1 MSPRPRSRIWHKLAA
16 ITLLFIVPL
25 ALTTSFLVGEE
36 RLRIDFAQKEIQGV
50 QYLRPLSGLILD
62 LSRHRTQMRRELTA
76 TPVPPEVG
84 RISDATIDADF
95 DRLLAVDR
103 RLARSLQTTPEALQ
117 VRNVAR
123 SVPRL
128 LADDWRH
135 LETAARDLPTSEALH
150 ADLLLRL
157 RALFSHV
164 GDTSQLILD
173 PDLDTYYVM
182 DALLLKEPGL
192 IERINEAGDGVEQ
205 LLPRGLAFSDLVALG
220 GTVALLKTSTDDMSR
235 NLHVAFR
242 EAPNFSR
249 SRQLQPVLSP
259 LLDTAAG
266 RVADLN
272 RLTTQQVI
280 STRAADID
288 QPTYARAVD
297 DALAANG
304 TLWRTLLD
312 QEQQL
317 LGIRRAKYEHRQTVA
332 LRAVVASIAVALL
345 FTLLLARRMSRDVGA
360 VAAASVRLA
369 AGDLSR
375 RARVRSRDEVGA
387 MAGAFNSMADQ
398 LQTVVEATEQT
409 VRERTASLEL
419 LQAVAVAANEA
430 HAPADAIQIVLDQ
443 VCASTGWQV
452 GHALMREDGELVSS
466 GVWHLKEPDRL
477 QEFRRASERLRFATG
492 VGLPGRVLATGS
504 PAWIVDVTTDAN
516 FPRAD
521 VSLAL
526 GLRAGMAFP
535 VLVGRDVA
543 AVLEFFAP
551 EPAEPDRAVLDLMA
565 NVGTQLGRVIERS
578 RAAEALHQSRD
589 EAESA
594 SRTKSA
600 FLASMSHELRTP
612 LNAIIGYS
620 EILGE
625 ELEDR
630 GEAAMV
636 SDVEK
641 IRQSGKHLLGVIN
654 DILDLSKIEAGKM
667 ALYLETFDVAE
678 MVNDAAATV
687 RPLIERNSS
696 TLSVDTPPGL
706 GAMHADLT
714 KVRQALL
721 NLLSN
726 AAKFTEN
733 GTVAVEARREEGRS
747 GAWIAIAV
755 RDTGIGMS
763 PEQQTKLFLPFSQV
777 DSSSTR
783 RYGGTGLGLVIS
795 RDFCRLMGGDIT
807 MKSELGHG
815 SVFTIRLPAAV
826 SEAPPEPAAVP
837 AKAGPPQRPDVLVV
851 DDDPTVRDLL
861 RRFLGSD
868 GYGVATASDG
878 AEGLR
883 LARELRP
890 TAIILDVVMPHRDGW
905 DVLSRLKGDPDLRDI
920 PVIILTIVDE
930 KTLGYSLG
938 AAEYLTKP
946 IDRERLAGLL
956 QKYTEGRSDASVLVV
971 HPAAAEAT

>member
-1 MSPRPRSRIWHKLAA
+1 
-16 ITLLFIVPL
+16 
-25 ALTTSFLVGEE
+25 
-36 RLRIDFAQKEIQGV
+36 
-50 QYLRPLSGLILD
+50 
-62 LSRHRTQMRRELTA
+62 
-76 TPVPPEVG
+76 
-84 RISDATIDADF
+84 
-95 DRLLAVDR
+95 
-103 RLARSLQTTPEALQ
+103 
-117 VRNVAR
+117 
-123 SVPRL
+123 
-128 LADDWRH
+128 
-135 LETAARDLPTSEALH
+135 
-150 ADLLLRL
+150 
-157 RALFSHV
+157 
-164 GDTSQLILD
+164 
-173 PDLDTYYVM
+173 
-182 DALLLKEPGL
+182 
-192 IERINEAGDGVEQ
+192 
-205 LLPRGLAFSDLVALG
+205 
-220 GTVALLKTSTDDMSR
+220 
-235 NLHVAFR
+235 
-242 EAPNFSR
+242 
-249 SRQLQPVLSP
+249 
-259 LLDTAAG
+259 
-266 RVADLN
+266 
-272 RLTTQQVI
+272 
-280 STRAADID
+280 
-288 QPTYARAVD
+288 
-297 DALAANG
+297 
-304 TLWRTLLD
+304 
-312 QEQQL
+312 
-317 LGIRRAKYEHRQTVA
+317 
-332 LRAVVASIAVALL
+332 
-345 FTLLLARRMSRDVGA
+345 
-360 VAAASVRLA
+360 
-369 AGDLSR
+369 
-375 RARVRSRDEVGA
+375 
-387 MAGAFNSMADQ
+387 
-398 LQTVVEATEQT
+398 
-409 VRERTASLEL
+409 
-419 LQAVAVAANEA
+419 
-430 HAPADAIQIVLDQ
+430 
-443 VCASTGWQV
+443 
-452 GHALMREDGELVSS
+452 
-466 GVWHLKEPDRL
+466 
-477 QEFRRASERLRFATG
+477 
-492 VGLPGRVLATGS
+492 
-504 PAWIVDVTTDAN
+504 
-516 FPRAD
+516 
-521 VSLAL
+521 
-526 GLRAGMAFP
+526 
-535 VLVGRDVA
+535 
-543 AVLEFFAP
+543 
-551 EPAEPDRAVLDLMA
+551 
-565 NVGTQLGRVIERS
+565 
-578 RAAEALHQSRD
+578 
-589 EAESA
+589 
-594 SRTKSA
+594 
-600 FLASMSHELRTP
+600 
-612 LNAIIGYS
+612 
-620 EILGE
+620 
-625 ELEDR
+625 
-630 GEAAMV
+630 
-636 SDVEK
+636 
-641 IRQSGKHLLGVIN
+641 
-654 DILDLSKIEAGKM
+654 
-667 ALYLETFDVAE
+667 
-678 MVNDAAATV
+678 V